1 MGESNELKMT
11 AIEMFECK
19 LLHRFIE
26 RGTPCTKLHSASA
39 FWSGRFGS

>member
-26 RGTPCTKLHSASA
+26 RGICL
-39 FWSGRFGS
+39 